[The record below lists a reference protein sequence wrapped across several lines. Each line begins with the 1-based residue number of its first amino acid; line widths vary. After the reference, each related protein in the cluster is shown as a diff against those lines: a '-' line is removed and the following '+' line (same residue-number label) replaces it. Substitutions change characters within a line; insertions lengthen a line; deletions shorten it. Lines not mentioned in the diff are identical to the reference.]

1 MKFLNAPQARSRSPQ
16 SVATDTIITLP
27 SGPLKKAGQA
37 VASVWN
43 LGTFLILVTVYII
56 HQFLKSILRLRIFPR
71 FFSTALDTFY
81 TYLARGFDVTRH
93 TQVSRS
99 YLIELSLRNMQA
111 KQTRTMVTMGGMAI
125 GIAFIVFLMSVGYG
139 LQNLVISRVARLEE
153 LRQADVLAGLT
164 PELSLSDETLTRFNQ
179 VSGVSQVM
187 PVIAVVGQASF
198 QNSQSDMAVYGVTA
212 DYLKNSA
219 IQPVRGRIFESN
231 DIART
236 TNESPIQT
244 ITPIVET
251 ETESTGGAELGQVS
265 FTINSGAWLRV
276 REAPTTS
283 GRILGYTRSASRT
296 QTGTELWG
304 GSYRSTAGT
313 ADAAPEDAAPEDAA
327 EAQDKWIKAQVLLWE
342 RQACDESN
350 AAICEDGYV
359 PIYTSPGV
367 QAEVEGYIAELLMQ
381 VERNQSTT
389 TRPSPVLG
397 VTTSATPTGTLPL
410 VDLVDESSEAT
421 SAQTKVITLAQT
433 GERQAVVNRPVLQV
447 LGITEDEAVG
457 KQFKLTMVIVG
468 ELQES
473 EEKTVSAPIYYTI
486 VGVIPDEDTPMV
498 YVPFM
503 DLRSLGVMRFSQIKV
518 VVDEASSLTKVR
530 STIEAMGYGTV
541 SVADTVAQ
549 IDNLFSSFRII
560 LAIIGL
566 VALSVAALGMFNT
579 LTVSLLERT
588 REVGLMKAMGMKSL
602 EVRELF
608 LTESV
613 IMGFFGGILG
623 LILGI
628 CMGKL
633 LSLTLSTF
641 SLVKGV
647 GFVDVSYVPVS
658 FVFLVVMLSVLI
670 GVLTGYFPAR
680 RATKISALNA
690 LRYE

>member
-1 MKFLNAPQARSRSPQ
+1 
-16 SVATDTIITLP
+16 
-27 SGPLKKAGQA
+27 
-37 VASVWN
+37 
-43 LGTFLILVTVYII
+43 
-56 HQFLKSILRLRIFPR
+56 
-71 FFSTALDTFY
+71 
-81 TYLARGFDVTRH
+81 
-93 TQVSRS
+93 
-99 YLIELSLRNMQA
+99 
-111 KQTRTMVTMGGMAI
+111 
-125 GIAFIVFLMSVGYG
+125 
-139 LQNLVISRVARLEE
+139 
-153 LRQADVLAGLT
+153 
-164 PELSLSDETLTRFNQ
+164 
-179 VSGVSQVM
+179 
-187 PVIAVVGQASF
+187 
-198 QNSQSDMAVYGVTA
+198 
-212 DYLKNSA
+212 
-219 IQPVRGRIFESN
+219 
-231 DIART
+231 
-236 TNESPIQT
+236 
-244 ITPIVET
+244 
-251 ETESTGGAELGQVS
+251 
-265 FTINSGAWLRV
+265 
-276 REAPTTS
+276 
-283 GRILGYTRSASRT
+283 LGYTRSASRT

-389 TRPSPVLG
+389 T
-397 VTTSATPTGTLPL
+397 SAAPTGTLPL
-410 VDLVDESSEAT
+410 VDLVDESSETT

-468 ELQES
+468 ELQDS